1 MSFFQKFRIYSLS
14 NNTIIIRSLVAHLLR
29 RQSCKQKAR
38 VRSWVGVFCTFSQ
51 KHYYFLFFLFKMTI
65 QFFLLSQ
72 FYSTFQREKDFRINL
87 KATIFYGV
95 RKSRPFLPCCV
106 AAEKSARLLN
116 PVKNR
121 GFEILV
127 KKRKIDIKKCMATA
141 GFEPTISLGQFF
153 FELTFYF
160 FSSRS
165 KASCGRPQN

>member
-29 RQSCKQKAR
+29 RQSCKQKVR
-38 VRSWVGVFCTFSQ
+38 VRSRVGVFCTFSQ

-116 PVKNR
+116 PEVIVALKVV
-121 GFEILV
+121 L
-127 KKRKIDIKKCMATA
+127 M
-141 GFEPTISLGQFF
+141 SLSLQM
-153 FELTFYF
+153 LLNT
-160 FSSRS
+160 
-165 KASCGRPQN
+165 SCSHNLSLES